1 MAYPIIVRKQFTNK
15 VQEVL
20 AYLEKEWSHKVAAEF
35 LIKIDRRIDL
45 LTKQPHIGVL
55 SSKVKDV
62 RGLLISRHNRLY
74 YKITGGKLIILN
86 MYDTRINPN
95 KNPY

>member
-1 MAYPIIVRKQFTNK
+1 MAYPIIVRKQFTDK

-45 LTKQPHIGVL
+45 LTKQPHIVFFL
-55 SSKVKDV
+55 PK
-62 RGLLISRHNRLY
+62 
-74 YKITGGKLIILN
+74 
-86 MYDTRINPN
+86 
-95 KNPY
+95 